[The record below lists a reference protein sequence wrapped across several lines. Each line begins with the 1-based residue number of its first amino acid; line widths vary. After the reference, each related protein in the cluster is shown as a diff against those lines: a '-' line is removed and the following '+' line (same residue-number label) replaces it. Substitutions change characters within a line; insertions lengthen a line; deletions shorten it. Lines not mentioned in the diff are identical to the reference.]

1 MSTKTIRIALACLAI
16 ILANIACDSTGG
28 TCKDITT
35 CNPSTDVQSQPE
47 FLTLKK
53 ANEVL
58 INAFTP

>member
-1 MSTKTIRIALACLAI
+1 MSTKTVRIAIACLAI

-35 CNPSTDVQSQPE
+35 CTPSTDVQAQPE

-53 ANEVL
+53 ANDLL
-58 INAFTP
+58 IKSFTP